1 VINMIDKIVEMLNG
15 REYLDEVT
23 PETRRLAKE
32 NNIVI
37 VYNRSDDLMIFDGV
51 IQDEVGC
58 YEGGVAFINSNG
70 LFSPEDDFIC
80 PACEDCKYIQEE
92 RNKCKIIWAKW
103 CVSNVS
109 WSYLT
114 DIPHKTFDIMEDGEI
129 YCRGI
134 VFSLDDLG
142 EEEK

>member
-1 VINMIDKIVEMLNG
+1 MIDKIVEMLNY

-23 PETRRLAKE
+23 PEIRKMAKE

-37 VYNRSDDLMIFDGV
+37 VYGRSDDLMIFDGA
-51 IQDEVGC
+51 IQDEAGC
-58 YEGGVAFINSNG
+58 YEGGAAFINSNG
-70 LFSPEDDFIC
+70 LFSSEENCIC
-80 PACEDCKYIQEE
+80 SACEDCKYIQEE

-103 CVSNVS
+103 CVSNVA
-109 WSYLT
+109 WTYLI
-114 DIPHKTFDIMEDGEI
+114 DIPHKTFKILEDGEI

-142 EEEK
+142 EEKND